1 MTVYEPGG
9 ECLTKTQHDQREFRK
24 KLQEKQ
30 NPAGAETAATPAG
43 STPAATADTQLAQ
56 AVKPVE
62 ASEKP
67 AKPDP
72 LIKGRPLDVSV

>member
-30 NPAGAETAATPAG
+30 TPDVAQTGAAGT
-43 STPAATADTQLAQ
+43 TPAAPDDALLAQ
-56 AVKPVE
+56 AVKPAA

-67 AKPDP
+67 ARPDP